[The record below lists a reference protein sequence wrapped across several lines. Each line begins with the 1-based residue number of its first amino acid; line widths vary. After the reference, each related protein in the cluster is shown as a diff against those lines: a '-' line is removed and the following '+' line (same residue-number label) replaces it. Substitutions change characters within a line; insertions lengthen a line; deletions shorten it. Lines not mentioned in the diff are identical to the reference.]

1 MQLMQQFRIAIHSI
15 RGNLLRAIITA
26 LIITTGISALVGILT
41 AIDGIESSIVK
52 NFSFMG
58 ANTFNIENRS
68 SGIRLGRGRKT
79 IRYPKITFKEAN
91 TFKERYPQPH
101 MVSVFGNHSWNAIV
115 KYRSAKTNPNTVLTG
130 ADQAYLRVAGYELA
144 EGRNINGND
153 VRNGSM
159 VVVIGQ
165 EIKDQLFGTSNPLD
179 QEITIGGGKYRVVG
193 VLAKKGSAFDFGGNR
208 VILLPNTTARKR
220 FYNSNMSYKIGVAVS
235 AVEWLDQAISE
246 SIGLFRVVRKNKI
259 KEASNFEIVKS
270 DTISETL
277 LDNLQMIIIAMIV
290 IAIITLIGASVAL
303 MNIMLVSVTE
313 RIREIGLRKSI
324 GAKKSSILNQFLVE
338 AVTICQVGGLGG
350 IVFGIIIG
358 NLVSNWVG
366 GQFIIP
372 WDWMILSVVVCTVV
386 GVLAGIWP
394 ARKAAAVDPIEAMRH
409 E

>member
-1 MQLMQQFRIAIHSI
+1 MQLRQQIRIAFHSI
-15 RGNLLRAIITA
+15 RGNLVRAIITA

-68 SGIRLGRGRKT
+68 SSIRLGRGRKT
-79 IRYPKITFKEAN
+79 IRYPQISYKEAT
-91 TFKERYPQPH
+91 TFKERYSQPH

-115 KYRSAKTNPNTVLTG
+115 KHRSAKTNPNTVLVG
-130 ADQAYLRVAGYELA
+130 ADQAYLRVAGYEL
-144 EGRNINGND
+144 EQGRNLNNND
-153 VRNGSM
+153 VRHGSM
-159 VVVIGQ
+159 IAVIGN
-165 EIKDQLFGTSNPLD
+165 EIKDQLFGSRNPLD
-179 QEITIGGGKYRVVG
+179 KEISIGGGKYRVVG
-193 VLAKKGSAFDFGGNR
+193 VLDKKGSAFDFGGNR

-220 FYNSNMSYKIGVAVS
+220 FYISNMSYKVGVAVNN
-235 AVEWLDQAISE
+235 VEWMDQAISE
-246 SIGLFRVVRKNKI
+246 TIGLFRVIRKNKI
-259 KEASNFEIVKS
+259 KEPSNFEIVKS

-277 LDNLQMIIIAMIV
+277 LENLQLIIIAMIV
-290 IAIITLIGASVAL
+290 IAVITLIGASVAL

-324 GAKKSSILNQFLVE
+324 GAKRSSILNQFLVE
-338 AVTICQVGGLGG
+338 AVAICQVGGIGG
-350 IVFGIIIG
+350 IVFGILIG

-366 GQFIIP
+366 GKFIVP
-372 WDWMILSVVVCTVV
+372 WNWMILSVVVCTIV